1 MASFQVSLTSP
12 ITDLPDITIAS
23 GVATIVDHSNYD
35 ESVPEAG
42 HARADFKDFYK
53 MLITLPTGAVYLYS
67 SIGDG
72 DASITTPD
80 AGDPQAAYTYLTG
93 DGQYFVTIYT
103 LPTYSAIAS
112 YYLPT
117 VPYVYDSGVIYKCIQ
132 SGTGQTPASSPTYW
146 EVVTDIDLL
155 PSKYRLEQRTVIY
168 ADAKKMYARRVYNA
182 NVLNGKIGENWEK
195 LFKDPDFIVAV
206 EALIG
211 ISAIPVCLEA
221 SRFTEIDSTINFLKQ
236 LASAGEVL

>member
-1 MASFQVSLTSP
+1 MNFQISLTSP
-12 ITDLPDITIAS
+12 ITDLPDITIVS
-23 GVATIVDHSNYD
+23 GVATIVDHSNYG

-53 MLITLPTGAVYLYS
+53 MLITLPTGAEYLYS

-72 DASITTPD
+72 DAVITTPD
-80 AGDPQAAYTYLTG
+80 AGDPEVDYTYLSG
-93 DGQYFVTIYT
+93 DGQYFVTIYV
-103 LPTYSAIAS
+103 LPTYKPEAP

-117 VPYVYDSGVIYKCIQ
+117 IPYVYNSGIIYKCIQ
-132 SGTGQTPASSPTYW
+132 SGTGQTPATSPTYW

-168 ADAKKMYARRVYNA
+168 ADVKKFYARKIYNA
-182 NVLNGKIGENWEK
+182 AVLNAKVGDNWEK
-195 LFKDPDFIVAV
+195 LFKDPDFITAV
-206 EALIG
+206 KFFVG
-211 ISAIPVCLEA
+211 INAIPVEMEA
-221 SRFTEIDSTINFLKQ
+221 SRFTEIDTTINHLKS